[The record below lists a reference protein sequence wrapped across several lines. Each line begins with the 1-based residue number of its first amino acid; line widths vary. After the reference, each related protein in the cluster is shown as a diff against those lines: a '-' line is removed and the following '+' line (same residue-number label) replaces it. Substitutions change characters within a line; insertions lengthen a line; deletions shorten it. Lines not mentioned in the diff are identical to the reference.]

1 MLWIKTLHI
10 VMVVSW
16 FAGLFYL
23 PRIFVNMAQETR
35 PHAQERLQGMAQR
48 LYRFMTPLATLAV
61 VFGLWLF
68 LGYGLGSGQGWMH
81 AKLALVVLLVLYHLT
96 CGRMLRRFQAQANTR
111 SHRYYRWFNEI
122 PVILLLIITALVVV
136 RPF

>member
-1 MLWIKTLHI
+1 
-10 VMVVSW
+10 MVISW

-23 PRIFVNMAQETR
+23 PRIYVNLAQETDR
-35 PHAQERLQGMAQR
+35 QALERLLGMANR
-48 LYRFMTPLATLAV
+48 LYRFMTPLAVLAV

-81 AKLALVVLLVLYHLT
+81 AKLAAVVVLILYHLT
-96 CGRMLRRFQAQANTR
+96 CGRMLRAFQAESNTR
-111 SHRYYRWFNEI
+111 SHRFYRWFNEI
-122 PVILLLIITALVVV
+122 PVLLLLLITALVVV